1 MPIPMTNKP
10 TKKAIMEAK
19 KAMIQDALTKSDK
32 FVERAILALYER
44 QTAEEQ
50 AYAMTEEDNGMGFN
64 GQDAELLSSYAE
76 WIKKSWKEE
85 GKRLSDKQR
94 AIARKKL
101 PKYWAQLAE
110 HAEQVGKAKAA
121 AATVQGQLGI

>member
-19 KAMIQDALTKSDK
+19 KAMIQDALAKSDV
-32 FVERAILALYER
+32 FVERAILALYDR

-50 AYAMTEEDNGMGFN
+50 VLAVTENDNGVGFT
-64 GQDAELLSSYAE
+64 GADAEILTSFAE
-76 WIKKSWKEE
+76 WIKKSWKTE

-94 AIARKKL
+94 IIARKKL
-101 PKYWAQLAE
+101 PKYWAQLAD